1 MTIKNVINFPAYTA
15 QHQVLL
21 KNNSENQFPI
31 NVQPENQPSTM
42 KKIGLMGFIILG
54 VSIYCESQRLTFPIL
69 KGIVSR
75 LLKKVFR

>member
-15 QHQVLL
+15 QHQVLA
-21 KNNSENQFPI
+21 KNNSEKQCPN
-31 NVQPENQPSTM
+31 NAQPANQPSTM
-42 KKIGLMGFIILG
+42 KKIGLMGLIILG